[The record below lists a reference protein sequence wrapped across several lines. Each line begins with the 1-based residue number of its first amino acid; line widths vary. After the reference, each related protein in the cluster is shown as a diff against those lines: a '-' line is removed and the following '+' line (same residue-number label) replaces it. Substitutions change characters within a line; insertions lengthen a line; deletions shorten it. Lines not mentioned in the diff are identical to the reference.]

1 MQAVINDVASFY
13 IRQRPIGMTCCGVPC
28 CQSCAENDLC
38 CCIAGMKRFT
48 IYNLAKKKQ
57 ALIRVHETITCE

>member
-13 IRQRPIGMTCCGVPC
+13 IRQRPIGITCCGVPC
-28 CQSCAENDLC
+28 CQSLAENDLC

-48 IYNLAKKKQ
+48 IYNLAKK
-57 ALIRVHETITCE
+57 RRR